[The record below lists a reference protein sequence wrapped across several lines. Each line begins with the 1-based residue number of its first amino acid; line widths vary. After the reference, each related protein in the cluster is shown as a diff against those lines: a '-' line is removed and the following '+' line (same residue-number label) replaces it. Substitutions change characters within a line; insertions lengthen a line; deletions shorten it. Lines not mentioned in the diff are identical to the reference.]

1 MLRRLLALPLAL
13 ALLPALATG
22 AAASCLFDDRPVEDR
37 LGEFAYVFVGDVI
50 ETTDEGRT
58 ARFAVDEVWIGSLGP
73 DVVVYGGPEQP
84 LGGPTVGTSNDR
96 AWRAGARY
104 LVFAG
109 VEERGLTDNACSP
122 TREWDD
128 ELAAARPAD
137 ASAPTGP
144 APSDATT
151 AGGVGW
157 LLPAAALGGAA
168 VLGAAALVVMRR
180 QRDVA

>member
-22 AAASCLFDDRPVEDR
+22 ASASCLFDDRPVEDR
-37 LGEFAYVFVGDVI
+37 LAEFPYVFVGDVM

-58 ARFAVDEVWIGSLGP
+58 ARFAVDEVWVGSLGAE
-73 DVVVYGGPEQP
+73 VVVHGGPEQP

-96 AWRAGARY
+96 SWNEGARY

-109 VEERGLTDNACSP
+109 VEDRGLTDNACSP

-137 ASAPTGP
+137 ASAPTGSTP
-144 APSDATT
+144 TDDASTS
-151 AGGVGW
+151 GGGW
-157 LLPAAALGGAA
+157 LLPAAALGGLI
-168 VLGAAALVVMRR
+168 VLGAAAFALMRR
-180 QRDVA
+180 QRAEA